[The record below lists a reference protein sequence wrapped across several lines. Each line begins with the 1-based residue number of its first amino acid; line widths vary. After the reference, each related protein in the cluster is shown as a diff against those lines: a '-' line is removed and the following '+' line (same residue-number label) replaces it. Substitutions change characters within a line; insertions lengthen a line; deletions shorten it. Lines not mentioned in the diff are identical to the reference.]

1 MALDLTGITNEN
13 EFYTHH
19 YLSAI
24 LESDLKDL
32 FKTWN
37 QRYKEERVP
46 TPPSQIAGLS
56 KEYFK
61 LRHYLESEKSLED
74 RLKAQ
79 ETFLEKLLAALGYS
93 TKYGIQEGRDGDSIP
108 VIGEITRSNGA
119 PELWVIH
126 APDLN
131 GDDADPLEQTPEPLT
146 YQLPEGE
153 APPEF
158 TWEELLT
165 KQIFTR
171 KEPPRWVILAN
182 TGQILLIDRSKWAQ
196 KRLMRFDLKEILDRK
211 ADSTLKAMAALMH
224 RESICP
230 EDGIPLLDTLEE
242 NSHKHAYAVSEDLKY
257 ALRESIELLGNEA
270 VWFLEN
276 KRKKGIYSGAEKVD
290 AADLSRECL
299 RYMYRLLF
307 LFYIEA
313 RPELGYVPLQSD
325 AYRTGYSL
333 ENLRD
338 LELVQLTTPESQDGY
353 FIHHSLEMLFDL
365 IYNGFPRGTGYTRG
379 LDELGTSAY
388 NTFEI
393 AKLRSHLFDP
403 KKTPILQRVQ
413 FRNKVLQKIIQL
425 MSLSR
430 PSNNRNRR
438 RGRISYAQLG
448 INQLGAVYEGLLS
461 YQGFFVENDSGLY
474 EVKKSG
480 ETWDPLGIAYFVKPE
495 ALPDYTEE
503 EKVYNKDGTLVHYPK
518 GTFIYRMSGR
528 DRQKSASYYTP
539 ESLTQCLV
547 HYALKELLENKS
559 ADNILGLTI
568 CEPAMGSAA
577 FLNEAVNQMA
587 ESYLD
592 RKQKELGH
600 TLSVDEYSQEKQK
613 VKTYIADNNV
623 FGIDLNPVAVELAE
637 VSLWLNTIHSGGF
650 VPWFGNQLVCGN
662 SLIGARCDV
671 FHENLLRRRTRQD
684 PVWLDETPDRVMPGE
699 KRPENTVYHFLLPD
713 KQMAGYTD
721 RNVKNLVPEAFEA
734 IKEWK
739 KDFTKP
745 FGQSEIKQLK
755 KLSDAIDALW
765 DKHTREQ
772 RNLRK
777 RTQDPLSFFGHKETN
792 GKQTATELKDK
803 ILRQSQY
810 AEGYQ
815 HSTPY
820 KRLKLAMDYWC
831 ALWFWPLEKADM
843 LPSREEYLFELSLII
858 QGEVFESDSEKYTD
872 GNLPGMTNPPAQQ
885 KIKFDPQLGRV
896 NVDKLC
902 EKLERLQLARELAEK
917 YRFLHWELEFS
928 DIFADLGGFD
938 LILGNPPWIQ
948 VSWNEGGVLGDH
960 EPLFVLKNLSAP
972 KLATLRH
979 ETIKRLGLMPK
990 YLSAYEEAE
999 GTQLFLNAKQNYSD
1013 LQGMKANLYK
1023 CFLPQAWRYGKD
1035 GGISGFLHPEGV
1047 YDDPRGDKLREAIY
1061 PRLKAHFQFHNE
1073 FKLFAEV
1080 HNETIF
1086 SVNIYSSVADQIFFN
1101 HIANLY
1107 SPKTANACFSH
1118 DGRGPVPG
1126 IKDDK
1131 NNWNINGHKS
1141 RIIEISDSELSLFSS
1156 LYDTAGTPALQARLP
1171 ALHSQELVSV
1181 LEKFASQPI
1190 KLGDLEEE
1198 YFSTQHLNETTAQQD
1213 GTIRRETRFPETIEE
1228 WILSGPHFFVGNPFY
1243 KTPRA
1248 ACLSNKS
1255 YDILDLTD
1263 LPERYLPRTNYVPAC
1278 SKEEYQRSTPKIPW
1292 NGEPITNQYK
1302 IAFRKMIG
1310 PTSERTLSGALIPK
1324 QVGHIDSCFS
1334 IYLKDLHK
1342 LGLFGGC
1349 CFSLPFDFFTK
1360 ITGKTNFRDE
1370 LARFFPV
1377 LDSDN
1382 KSLLVRVLIINC
1394 LTLQYT
1400 EFWATCWRHEFKTD
1414 AWTKTD
1420 PRLPNSFFLNL
1431 TSQWHRNC
1439 ALRTDYARRQTLVE
1453 IDVLTAMALGM
1464 TLEELKT
1471 IYRVQF
1477 PVMRQYESDTW
1488 YDQNGRI
1495 VFTNSKGLPGI
1506 GFSRPEWNDLTEETH
1521 DADGNIIRVSKSG
1534 ESLSRTVTDDTLP
1547 GGPRGK
1553 TITYIPP
1560 FDKCNRE
1567 KDYDIAWAA
1576 FEKRTQDSS

>member
-1 MALDLTGITNEN
+1 MPLDLTGITNEN

-37 QRYKEERVP
+37 QRYKEERIP
-46 TPPSQIAGLS
+46 TPPGQIAGLS

-61 LRHYLESEKSLED
+61 LRHYLETEKSPED

-79 ETFLEKLLAALGYS
+79 ETFLEKLLATLGHS
-93 TKYGIQEGRDGDSIP
+93 TQYNIQEGRDGDRIP
-108 VIGEITRSNGA
+108 VMGEITRSNGA

-131 GDDADPLEQTPEPLT
+131 GDDADPLEQTPDPLT

-153 APPEF
+153 SPPEL

-171 KEPPRWVILAN
+171 EEPPRWIILAN

-257 ALRESIELLGNEA
+257 ALRESIELLGQEA

-276 KRKKGIYSGAEKVD
+276 KTKKDKKSIYSGAEKID

-333 ENLRD
+333 ESLRD

-365 IYNGFPRGTGYTRG
+365 IYNGFPRGPGYTRG
-379 LDELGTSAY
+379 WDELTTSSY

-403 KKTPILQRVQ
+403 RQTPILKRVQ
-413 FRNKVLQKIIQL
+413 FRNKMLQKVIQL

-461 YQGFFVENDSGLY
+461 YQGFFVENESGLY

-480 ETWDPLGIAYFVKPE
+480 EAWDPLGIAYFVKPE

-503 EKVYNKDGTLVHYPK
+503 EKVYNRDGTLIHYPK

-559 ADNILGLTI
+559 ADNILDLTI

-587 ESYLD
+587 EAYLD
-592 RKQKELGH
+592 RKQKELGQ

-623 FGIDLNPVAVELAE
+623 FSIDLNPVAVELAE

-671 FHENLLRRRTRQD
+671 FHESLLRRRTRQD
-684 PVWLDETPDRVMPGE
+684 PLWLDETPDRIMPGE
-699 KRPENTVYHFLLPD
+699 KQPENTVYHFLLPD

-739 KDFTKP
+739 KEFIKP
-745 FGQSEIKQLK
+745 FDQSDIKQLK

-765 DKHTREQ
+765 DKHIREQ
-772 RNLRK
+772 RDLRK
-777 RTQDPLSFFGHKETN
+777 RTRDTLSFFGHKEAN
-792 GKQTATELKDK
+792 GEQTATELKDK
-803 ILRQSQY
+803 ILRQAQY

-831 ALWFWPLEKADM
+831 ALWFWPLENVDM

-858 QGEVFESDSEKYTD
+858 QGEVFESDSGKYAE

-885 KIKFDPQLGRV
+885 KIKFNPQLGRV

-902 EKLERLQLARELAEK
+902 EKLERLQMARKLAEK
-917 YRFLHWELEFS
+917 YRFLHWELEFA
-928 DIFADLGGFD
+928 DIFADQGGFD

-960 EPLFVLKNLSAP
+960 EPLFVLKNFSAT
-972 KLATLRH
+972 KLAELRH
-979 ETIKRLGLMPK
+979 ETLKRLELTPQ

-999 GTQLFLNAKQNYSD
+999 GTQIFLNAKQNYPG

-1047 YDDPRGDKLREAIY
+1047 YDDPRGGKLREAIY

-1086 SVNIYSSVADQIFFN
+1086 SVNIYSSVADQIRFN

-1107 SPKTANACFSH
+1107 SSKTINACFTH
-1118 DGRGPVPG
+1118 VGYGLAPG
-1126 IKDDK
+1126 
-1131 NNWNINGHKS
+1131 
-1141 RIIEISDSELSLFSS
+1141 
-1156 LYDTAGTPALQARLP
+1156 Q
-1171 ALHSQELVSV
+1171 
-1181 LEKFASQPI
+1181 
-1190 KLGDLEEE
+1190 
-1198 YFSTQHLNETTAQQD
+1198 
-1213 GTIRRETRFPETIEE
+1213 
-1228 WILSGPHFFVGNPFY
+1228 
-1243 KTPRA
+1243 
-1248 ACLSNKS
+1248 
-1255 YDILDLTD
+1255 
-1263 LPERYLPRTNYVPAC
+1263 
-1278 SKEEYQRSTPKIPW
+1278 
-1292 NGEPITNQYK
+1292 
-1302 IAFRKMIG
+1302 
-1310 PTSERTLSGALIPK
+1310 
-1324 QVGHIDSCFS
+1324 
-1334 IYLKDLHK
+1334 
-1342 LGLFGGC
+1342 
-1349 CFSLPFDFFTK
+1349 
-1360 ITGKTNFRDE
+1360 
-1370 LARFFPV
+1370 
-1377 LDSDN
+1377 
-1382 KSLLVRVLIINC
+1382 
-1394 LTLQYT
+1394 
-1400 EFWATCWRHEFKTD
+1400 
-1414 AWTKTD
+1414 
-1420 PRLPNSFFLNL
+1420 
-1431 TSQWHRNC
+1431 
-1439 ALRTDYARRQTLVE
+1439 
-1453 IDVLTAMALGM
+1453 
-1464 TLEELKT
+1464 
-1471 IYRVQF
+1471 QF
-1477 PVMRQYESDTW
+1477 PVQSNRF
-1488 YDQNGRI
+1488 I
-1495 VFTNSKGLPGI
+1495 LV
-1506 GFSRPEWNDLTEETH
+1506 
-1521 DADGNIIRVSKSG
+1521 
-1534 ESLSRTVTDDTLP
+1534 
-1547 GGPRGK
+1547 
-1553 TITYIPP
+1553 
-1560 FDKCNRE
+1560 DK
-1567 KDYDIAWAA
+1567 
-1576 FEKRTQDSS
+1576 F